1 MASFSAELQVAGQ
14 RYPVRHCSYE
24 FTQTTTERGRVSAK
38 VRHGLVHLTLD
49 VPDDEVL
56 LDWAA
61 TPYKPLAGRIIFFDG
76 KGGSALETLTWEAGE
91 CVGYQEVF
99 ASGDA
104 DAGAYVC
111 HLTIAAPQLTM
122 LPGGPAAYVSPAARD
137 HGEPAAAAAPV
148 LDAVLLKAEELASGL
163 VKKVITP
170 AGELGTEILGVGAA
184 AIARTASLTL
194 GLVLTPTNSRD
205 DDGYKAEWDMGK
217 LTQNPT
223 DKDRA
228 RLDYLEKENEGRPL
242 SDAEEDELASLL
254 ALVRK
259 VFVGGRAGLPLYFA
273 QQVRA
278 ARLAAKAR
286 AVDTNRG
293 GHSYA
298 EHGAHVTAAQH
309 EQRLRTGQKP
319 SGVTPLKADGT
330 PDIPSKSAS
339 FDSDEKYLETLD
351 LADQQLQTEKINS
364 KGGLKKKV
372 DFDVLG
378 TANTG
383 TAYELD
389 PAGNVLTTQVQG
401 ARAAYRLNATTG
413 QYELIT
419 LFPK

>member
-1 MASFSAELQVAGQ
+1 MASFTAELQVAGQ
-14 RYPVRHCSYE
+14 RYPVRHCYHE
-24 FTQTTTERGRVSAK
+24 FTQATSERGRVSAK
-38 VRHGLVHLTLD
+38 VRHGLVRLTLD
-49 VPDDEVL
+49 VPENDVL
-56 LDWAA
+56 LSWAA
-61 TPYKPLAGRIIFFDG
+61 TPYKPLAGRVVFFDG
-76 KGGSALETLTWEAGE
+76 KGGPVLEMLAWEVGQ
-91 CVGYQEVF
+91 CVGYQEEFV
-99 ASGDA
+99 AGSVS
-104 DAGAYVC
+104 AGAYVC

-122 LPGGPAAYVSPAARD
+122 LPGGPVAYVSPAARD
-137 HGEPAAAAAPV
+137 HGEPVAAAA
-148 LDAVLLKAEELASGL
+148 LDVALMQAEELATGL

-170 AGELGTEILGVGAA
+170 AGEIGTEILGIGAA

-194 GLVLTPTNSRD
+194 GILLTPTNSQE
-205 DDGYKAEWDMGK
+205 DDGYKSEWDVSK

-228 RLDYLEKENEGRPL
+228 RLDYLEKENENRPL

-259 VFVGGRAGLPLYFA
+259 VFVGGRTGLPLYFA

-309 EQRLRTGQKP
+309 EQRLRNGQKP

-330 PDIPSKSAS
+330 PDIPGKSAS
-339 FDSDEKYLETLD
+339 FDSDEKYLEMLD
-351 LADQQLQTEKINS
+351 LADQQLQTEKTNS

-378 TANTG
+378 ASNTG
-383 TAYELD
+383 KAYELD
-389 PAGNVLTTQVQG
+389 PLGNVLTSQVQG
-401 ARAAYRLNATTG
+401 ARAAYRLDAATG

>member
-14 RYPVRHCSYE
+14 RYSVRYCSYE
-24 FTQTTTERGRVSAK
+24 FTQATSERGRVSAK

-49 VPDDEVL
+49 VPDDDAL
-56 LDWAA
+56 LGWAA
-61 TPYKPLAGRIIFFDG
+61 TPHKPLAGQVLFFDG
-76 KGGSALETLTWEAGE
+76 KSGPVLEALAWEAGE

-99 ASGDA
+99 VAGSLS
-104 DAGAYVC
+104 AGAYVC
-111 HLTIAAPQLTM
+111 HLTIAAAQLRM
-122 LPGGPAAYVSPAARD
+122 QPGGPAAYVSPAARE
-137 HGEPAAAAAPV
+137 HGAPAAATATV
-148 LDAVLLKAEELASGL
+148 LDAALLQAEELATGL

-184 AIARTASLTL
+184 ALARTASLTL

-205 DDGYKAEWDMGK
+205 DDGYKSEWDMGK
-217 LTQNPT
+217 LTQLPT

-228 RLDYLEKENEGRPL
+228 RLDYLEKERESRTL
-242 SDAEEDELASLL
+242 SEAEEDELATLL

-259 VFVGGRAGLPLYFA
+259 VFVGGRNGLPLYYA
-273 QQVRA
+273 QQVKA
-278 ARLAAKAR
+278 ARIAAQAR
-286 AVDTNRG
+286 AVDTSRG

-309 EQRLRTGQKP
+309 EVRLRTGQKP
-319 SGVTPLKADGT
+319 SGDIPRKADGT
-330 PDIPSKSAS
+330 LDIPSRSAS
-339 FDSDEKYLETLD
+339 FDSDEKYLETLR
-351 LADQQLQTEKINS
+351 LADQQLPTEQINS

-378 TANTG
+378 TTNTG
-383 TAYELD
+383 KAYELD
-389 PAGNVLTTQVQG
+389 PLGNVLTIPVQG
-401 ARAAYRLNATTG
+401 ARAAYRLNAATG